1 MKQKWIIL
9 SVNAIYLIGTV
20 VWFLI
25 EKTPESCVAILGGFV
40 SLFSF
45 LYGNDKS
52 FLKIEND
59 NSISV
64 KAKKIDRQINVSGD
78 YTENNQK

>member
-1 MKQKWIIL
+1 MKKKWIIL
-9 SVNAIYLIGTV
+9 SVNAIYLIGTI
-20 VWFLI
+20 VWCFI
-25 EKTPESCVAILGGFV
+25 ERTPESIVAILGGFV

-45 LYGNDKS
+45 LYGNDNS

-64 KAKKIDRQINVSGD
+64 KAKKIERQINVRGN
-78 YTENNQK
+78 YTENN

>member
-20 VWFLI
+20 VWFII
-25 EKTPESCVAILGGFV
+25 ENTPESCIAILGGFV

-52 FLKIEND
+52 FLKIKND
-59 NSISV
+59 NSISL
-64 KAKKIDRQINVSGD
+64 KTKKIGRQINVSGN
-78 YTENNQK
+78 YTENNNK